1 MESYDEVVSR
11 YDPKANHTRNIMTKY
26 EKTSM
31 IGMRTQQLNN
41 NAMTTLTDEELK
53 GLTSIRDIA
62 MKEFE
67 LKKIPLMIERN
78 VNGNKEYWKVEDMII
93 NF

>member
-1 MESYDEVVSR
+1 
-11 YDPKANHTRNIMTKY
+11 MTKY